1 MKRHPRRSD
10 EEWIRLIHECRTSG
24 LSDRSWCEEHHIQPS
39 KFYYH
44 IRRLRAKA
52 CEITERE
59 TAVVQ
64 KQEVVPV
71 SFSEEPVYV
80 PPVKNIPQEELHS
93 EPVVTLKMN
102 GIQLDISNR
111 AARETIA
118 NVLSVL
124 QELC

>member
-10 EEWIRLIHECRTSG
+10 EEWLNIIHECRISG
-24 LSDRSWCEEHHIQPS
+24 FSDKAWCEEHHIHTS

-59 TAVVQ
+59 NTVPQ

-71 SFSEEPVYV
+71 SFME
-80 PPVKNIPQEELHS
+80 QEFGWLMEGL
-93 EPVVTLKMN
+93 PIDQPKA
-102 GIQLDISNR
+102 IR
-111 AARETIA
+111 AGGRRKDF
-118 NVLSVL
+118 
-124 QELC
+124 